1 MGVDIINTC
10 YYYNNTMEIDNS
22 SIKKYILVD
31 WTRPPAHERL
41 SPKPIKMREKEAHAL
56 NKAMAVNG
64 QNKRYVRSDV

>member
-1 MGVDIINTC
+1 MGLDITHFNC
-10 YYYNNTMEIDNS
+10 YYTDIMEIDDS
-22 SIKKYILVD
+22 PIKKYVLVD
-31 WTRPPAHERL
+31 WDRPPAHERL

>member
-1 MGVDIINTC
+1 LGVDIISVSH
-10 YYYNNTMEIDNS
+10 YHNNTMEIDNS
-22 SIKKYILVD
+22 PIKKYVLMD

-56 NKAMAVNG
+56 NQAMAINR